1 MRRRSQS
8 ESKRVER
15 SKSQMKI
22 GIIGAGRIGAV
33 AARLFVAAGHEVAV
47 SNSRGPMSLH
57 PLVREL
63 GRHARAAT
71 VADAARLSE
80 AVLLA
85 VPWHVKDALP
95 DSGLLRDK
103 IVIDAMNPYNPEGG
117 FFDLGNSTSSEEVLK
132 RLPGAKLV
140 KAFNTIYYE
149 HLATRGRKDLP
160 VEERHAIYM
169 AGDHA
174 EAKEAVGNLI
184 ESIGFAPVDTGSLR
198 EGGRLQQPDSP
209 IYNQTF
215 TAREARAFFRNE
227 LHKLTDSLPDSALPL
242 ALEALAQYKGWR

>member
-1 MRRRSQS
+1 
-8 ESKRVER
+8 
-15 SKSQMKI
+15 MKI

-33 AARLFVAAGHEVAV
+33 AARLFVAAGYEVAL

-57 PLVREL
+57 PLVKEL
-63 GRHARAAT
+63 GSLARACT
-71 VADAARLSE
+71 VEDAARSSE
-80 AVLLA
+80 TVLLA
-85 VPWHVKDALP
+85 VPWHVREALP
-95 DSGLLRDK
+95 APELVRDK

-117 FFDLGNSTSSEEVLK
+117 FFDLGRSTSSEEVLK

-169 AGDHA
+169 AGDQGS
-174 EAKEAVGNLI
+174 AKAAVGKLI

-227 LHKLTDSLPDSALPL
+227 LHKLTDSLPDGALPL
-242 ALEALAQYKGWR
+242 ALEALAQYKNWPKPGP